1 MAGAVLE
8 RTAPTGAAGGGA
20 SGIFPTIDQARELAK
35 RGNLIPVYR
44 EVLADMETP
53 VSVYRKV
60 ARGKYSFLLESVE
73 GGERLARYS
82 FIGTEPRL
90 TVRLHDHVATVR
102 MASGEVSES
111 RFDDPL
117 VFIRDLLAP
126 YQPVPLP
133 DMPRFQGGAVGYLA
147 YECVRYFEHLP
158 SPERD
163 DLGLADAVL
172 MLADTL
178 VVFDHVK
185 HRMRVISHADL
196 VGGGSLEEAY
206 GSAVRRVNEVTDRL
220 RGSSDRQGDAALPL
234 DPL

>member
-1 MAGAVLE
+1 MAVADAVY
-8 RTAPTGAAGGGA
+8 
-20 SGIFPTIDQARELAK
+20 PTIEHARELAK

-102 MASGEVSES
+102 TSAGEASES
-111 RFDDPL
+111 RFEDPL
-117 VFIRDLLAP
+117 AFVRDLLAP

-147 YECVRYFEHLP
+147 YECVRYFEDLP
-158 SPERD
+158 TPERD
-163 DLGLADAVL
+163 DLALPDAVL
-172 MLADTL
+172 MLAETL

-185 HRMRVISHADL
+185 HRMRILSHAD
-196 VGGGSLEEAY
+196 VTGGVSLDEAY
-206 GSAVRRVNEVTDRL
+206 GAALARIDAIAARL
-220 RGSSDRQGDAALPL
+220 DGASGGQGDA
-234 DPL
+234 